1 MKNVS
6 TAVSGSSADVRA
18 AMGNLQR
25 DLELA
30 LRRNS

>member
-6 TAVSGSSADVRA
+6 VAVSGSSAQVRS
-18 AMGNLQR
+18 AMGSLQR

-30 LRRNS
+30 LRSK

>member
-6 TAVSGSSADVRA
+6 TAVSGSSADVRT

-30 LRRNS
+30 LRRNL